1 VSADQPAQVVAATER
16 LRAEKSVAGLL
27 GVSARSFAEL
37 LGAPACTI
45 SRVIGDLLVDLI
57 QHKEAGKP
65 DRLGH
70 GYLISDYPLTRT
82 VVEEREPRTV
92 FVEDPAADPNELQ
105 LLRELGFDS
114 LLMVAIESG
123 AVAWGLVEIYGDN
136 GRRFSDEEVALA
148 RDLAGEVSDLL
159 ERLEQPEPPA

>member
-1 VSADQPAQVVAATER
+1 VSVDQPAQVAAVTER
-16 LRAEKSVAGLL
+16 LRAEKSVASLL
-27 GVSARSFAEL
+27 GASARSFAEL

-45 SRVIGDLLVDLI
+45 SRVIGDLLVDLF
-57 QHKEAGKP
+57 QHKEPGKT

-70 GYLISDYPLTRT
+70 GYLISDYPLTRA
-82 VVEEREPRTV
+82 VIEEREPRTV
-92 FVEDPAADPNELQ
+92 FVGDPEADENEVN

-114 LLMVAIESG
+114 LLMVALESVDG
-123 AVAWGLVEIYGDN
+123 AWGLVEIYGDQ

-159 ERLEQPEPPA
+159 GRLERPTT